1 MNNQNNLEELESLE
15 PVQESQPKNYDA
27 EVNNLLNSVTM
38 ADLVSPEV
46 NKKKKKKS
54 IVIIAVIVVLAIGV
68 IGVLLLNNSTLSKI
82 TSGKTTNELD
92 VFKTETTN
100 PTVANDSDV
109 GKYTR
114 IGNSYTLDTSDAQ
127 NGKTIKYYL
136 TSTVTLYI
144 TYAEDYDTSGKYT
157 VNVNKSNYT
166 IEQTG
171 MGTLTINVSSDY
183 IVYSNSNESEQIV
196 LSKNG
201 VLFEEDPSINTSN
214 VVVTTTQVTTT
225 PPSTVV
231 KTFNFPNTRDANGRT
246 TYVETVYDANLT
258 DIDYVWVDEDG
269 IAHVVFIGSEESR
282 LNHPELYENEEPTTT
297 AIN

>member
-54 IVIIAVIVVLAIGV
+54 IVIIAVIVVLVIGV

-214 VVVTTTQVTTT
+214 VVVTTTQVTTS